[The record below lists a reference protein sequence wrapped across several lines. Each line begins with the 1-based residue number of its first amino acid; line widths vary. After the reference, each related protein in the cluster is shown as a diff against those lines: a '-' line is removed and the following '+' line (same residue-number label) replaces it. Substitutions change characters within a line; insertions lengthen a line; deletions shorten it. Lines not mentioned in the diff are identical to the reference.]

1 MDGFNLKN
9 SRDSFSFK
17 NNLISVGI
25 EIKKIFTRPKL
36 QVEIRN
42 KKYNV
47 VGRLGMYH
55 SIVDI
60 TGEDDLKIGEEV
72 ILNISPLYTN
82 SKIRREYQKS
92 GRN

>member
-9 SRDSFSFK
+9 NRDSFSFK
-17 NNLISVGI
+17 NNLISVGM

-36 QVEIRN
+36 QVTIRN

-47 VGRLGMYH
+47 IGRLGMYH
-55 SIVDI
+55 AVIDI
-60 TGEDDLKIGEEV
+60 TGENDLKIGEEV

-82 SKIRREYQKS
+82 CKIRREYKK
-92 GRN
+92 